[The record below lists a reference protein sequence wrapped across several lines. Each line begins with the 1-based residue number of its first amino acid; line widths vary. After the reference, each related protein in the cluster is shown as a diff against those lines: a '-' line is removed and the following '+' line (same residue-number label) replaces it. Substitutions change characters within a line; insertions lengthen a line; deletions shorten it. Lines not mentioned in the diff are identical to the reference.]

1 MSGDGFPS
9 DDAGDLSAVIPPLSR
24 QRLKHWNDRATPGGP
39 AVIGLTRIYCH
50 NRNDFRLVD
59 VDTPE
64 AEEAADQLREDGWE
78 VEAEIPV

>member
-1 MSGDGFPS
+1 MTE
-9 DDAGDLSAVIPPLSR
+9 R
-24 QRLKHWNDRATPGGP
+24 RPGGP

-64 AEEAADQLREDGWE
+64 AKEAADQLREDGWE